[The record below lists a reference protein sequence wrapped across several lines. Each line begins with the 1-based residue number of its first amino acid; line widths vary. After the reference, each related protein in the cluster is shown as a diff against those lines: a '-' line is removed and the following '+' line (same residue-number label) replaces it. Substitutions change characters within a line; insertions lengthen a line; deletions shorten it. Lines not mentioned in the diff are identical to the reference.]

1 MRHHV
6 RWWSSKGL
14 LQTTVSILVG
24 LKMEKSLVINC
35 DGMSHIILTKLWTPG
50 NFGRTWGNKKFSFKT
65 WVWGPELS
73 SRALTGVFPLWSDS
87 SKRILSCG
95 TRQRVRRSWT
105 LSFIFRQGREEEWS
119 EHQKQTEHKPMDLSE
134 FSRQIVQES
143 LLRWVR
149 TTLRALW
156 NNMMIKCGDTR
167 SPMTLPL

>member
-65 WVWGPELS
+65 WIWGPELS
-73 SRALTGVFPLWSDS
+73 SRALTGVVSILIGK
-87 SKRILSCG
+87 KRIAKMFSCG
-95 TRQRVRRSWT
+95 VIYWVRISWT
-105 LSFIFRQGREEEWS
+105 LSPVFRQGWEEERS
-119 EHQKQTEHKPMDLSE
+119 EHQKQTEHKPMDLPK

-156 NNMMIKCGDTR
+156 NNMMIKCGDT
-167 SPMTLPL
+167 